1 MKALSIA
8 WKDLQILVKDRGVIL
23 QLFVLPLL
31 FVLVLSGALGQVG
44 KAKPDTRI
52 PLAVV
57 NLDGGDSALNLI
69 ESVDKAGGVRV
80 ERYEEAEAMA
90 LLKEYDI
97 PRVLIVPQGFSDAL
111 AAGTEPSTFGVG
123 PETLRLISHP
133 EADSRET
140 GAVRLVIDGVAAD
153 ATLGIQMMAA
163 LKQMGDMQ
171 AASPGASEAF
181 SAARM
186 QAQALGQFAQAE
198 AQPLVSISQRQPGQS
213 TSSEV
218 GEEMGLSDVAVPG
231 ITVLFIFYTAGT
243 VARSIYEEKKI
254 GSFRRLLAAP
264 VGKGSLLLG
273 KMIPNFLVGLVQ
285 GAVIFAFGLWGLRLL
300 GLTPVSIGQ
309 APLAMALVL
318 VLVALCS
325 SAFGLIIAALA
336 HTEGQIGGLST
347 LILWIMALI
356 GGSLIPL
363 FLLEKF
369 LGPLPKIVPHY
380 WANSALVDLMVR
392 GAALGDVMVEMVVLL
407 AFTALFFVI
416 GLWRFDFD

>member
-44 KAKPDTRI
+44 QAKPDTRI

-57 NLDGGDSALNLI
+57 NLDGGDPALNLI

-90 LLKEYDI
+90 LLKENDI
-97 PRVLIVPQGFSDAL
+97 PRVLIVPQGFGDAL
-111 AAGTEPSTFGVG
+111 AAGTA

-140 GAVRLVIDGVAAD
+140 EAVRLVIDGVAAD

-181 SAARM
+181 STARM

-198 AQPLVSISQRQPGQS
+198 VQPLVSISQRQPGQS
-213 TSSEV
+213 TSSEA
-218 GEEMGLSDVAVPG
+218 GQEMGLSDVAVPG

-309 APLAMALVL
+309 APLAVALVL

-392 GAALGDVMVEMVVLL
+392 GAAFGDVMVEMVVLL